1 MRKMAFATMKGRR
14 AKVSDSMYAEKLY
27 TNRKLYTMEQEGQ
40 AVEAVGVRDGK
51 IVFTGTNEEAEKI
64 ESDEIIDIKGRAV
77 FPGFIDCHQHT
88 LAYARTTKEVNLVG
102 TKSVQDILD
111 RQMRELLR
119 NMQCKKVQ

>member
-1 MRKMAFATMKGRR
+1 
-14 AKVSDSMYAEKLY
+14 
-27 TNRKLYTMEQEGQ
+27 MEQEGQ

>member
-1 MRKMAFATMKGRR
+1 
-14 AKVSDSMYAEKLY
+14 MYAEKLY
-27 TNRKLYTMEQEGQ
+27 KNGKFYTMEQEGQ

-111 RQMRELLR
+111 RPSSLASSSSNTGSPVGFPSKSTRT
-119 NMQCKKVQ
+119 KSSSVS

>member
-1 MRKMAFATMKGRR
+1 
-14 AKVSDSMYAEKLY
+14 MYAEKLY
-27 TNRKLYTMEQEGQ
+27 KNGKFYTMEQEGQ

-111 RQMRELLR
+111 RLKERAKVTPPGDWIKGSGFNHEELRFHLF
-119 NMQCKKVQ
+119 

>member
-1 MRKMAFATMKGRR
+1 
-14 AKVSDSMYAEKLY
+14 
-27 TNRKLYTMEQEGQ
+27 MEQEGQ

-88 LAYARTTKEVNLVG
+88 LAYAEDDKRSQSCRDKKCTGHIGPPERACESDAAG
-102 TKSVQDILD
+102 GLD
-111 RQMRELLR
+111 QRKRLQPRGI
-119 NMQCKKVQ
+119 

>member
-1 MRKMAFATMKGRR
+1 
-14 AKVSDSMYAEKLY
+14 
-27 TNRKLYTMEQEGQ
+27 MEQEGQ

-102 TKSVQDILD
+102 TKSDGGGKACRAEHGNGGRGKGAYQHAAVSGGVCVGED
-111 RQMRELLR
+111 RVKEGVL
-119 NMQCKKVQ
+119 